1 MDKIRSNKIH
11 YAWKIMIAC
20 IFMKLGNGGVVAS
33 IAGNFV
39 TPIVNDL
46 GCRVSE
52 FTMLVS
58 IEAVAMACFY
68 TLAAKFLVTKKIGRI
83 IGLASLAEIIGVMLM
98 ASYRSVYMFYVS
110 GIIIGVAQA
119 FTGFV
124 AIPIVINMWFHKKA
138 GTVLGIVIAV
148 SSAATVGYGLL
159 SAQLITVFGWRA
171 AYLILGIM
179 GFVITVP
186 MVFLVIKSPD
196 EVGCKAYGADEN
208 DEAVAFGSKAGLK
221 ASPKEIV
228 ARNVSP
234 GWGITRKEAF
244 RSPVFYLAWLT
255 CLCYSIGSGVS
266 GYIATFSTME
276 MKQTIS
282 FGAKAGMFL
291 YIGTIACSI
300 ILGHINDRF
309 GVKMGL
315 AWGTLFTTL
324 GYGMMFLAFKNVWC
338 IMPAALVVGL
348 GNSMYTVQSPLIA
361 RSVLGEKE
369 YSSIWSV
376 MMIGNSLIGG
386 GLYSA
391 IGLFYD
397 KLGSYQGAFI
407 LAIVLHIGALII
419 GTASVLGGQRLRREA
434 RAL

>member
-1 MDKIRSNKIH
+1 MH

-20 IFMKLGNGGVVAS
+20 IFMKLGNGGMVVS

-39 TPIVNDL
+39 TPIVNEL
-46 GCRVSE
+46 GCQVSE

-68 TLAAKFLVTKKIGRI
+68 TLAAKLLVTKRIGRI
-83 IGLASLAEIIGVMLM
+83 IGFASLAEIIGVMLM
-98 ASYRSVYMFYVS
+98 ASYRSVPMFYIS
-110 GIIIGVAQA
+110 GIIIGIAQA
-119 FTGFV
+119 FTGYV

-148 SSAATVGYGLL
+148 SSAATVVYGLL
-159 SAQLITVFGWRA
+159 SAQLITMFGWRA
-171 AYLILGIM
+171 AYLILGAM

-186 MVFLVIKSPD
+186 IVFLVIKSPD
-196 EVGCKAYGADEN
+196 EAGCTAYGADEN
-208 DEAVAFGSKAGLK
+208 EAEGAQKQQEYSDSGESSGNVQTGKSSSVWGL
-221 ASPKEIV
+221 
-228 ARNVSP
+228 
-234 GWGITRKEAF
+234 TRREAF
-244 RSPVFYLAWLT
+244 RSPVFYLAWIT

-282 FGAKAGMFL
+282 FGARAGMFL
-291 YIGTIACSI
+291 YIGTIACSV
-300 ILGHINDRF
+300 ILGHINDKF
-309 GVKMGL
+309 GVKAGL
-315 AWGTLFTTL
+315 AWGALFTTL
-324 GYGMMFLAFKNVWC
+324 GYGVMFLSFRNVWY
-338 IMPAALVVGL
+338 IMPGALVIGL

-391 IGLFYD
+391 LGLFYD
-397 KLGSYQGAFI
+397 KLGSYRGAFL
-407 LAIVLHIGALII
+407 LAIVLHVGALAV
-419 GTASVLGGQRLRREA
+419 GAAAVSRGEKLKKEA
-434 RAL
+434 RTV